1 MRDKRRERVISTEK
15 LWASAGE
22 TSAEPGVADRF
33 STTTPCIYV
42 GVRTQRAIRMA
53 PAVEDNGNEDDEIR
67 EASELDVNGASAPKL
82 EEEEDDEEEEEEE
95 PRLEY
100 TSITKKLTAVYRNG
114 DATST
119 FLVAG
124 DKMVSFI
131 DRVEG
136 STIAPNKKAE
146 IIADRRHP

>member
-1 MRDKRRERVISTEK
+1 
-15 LWASAGE
+15 
-22 TSAEPGVADRF
+22 
-33 STTTPCIYV
+33 
-42 GVRTQRAIRMA
+42 MA
-53 PAVEDNGNEDDEIR
+53 PAVEENGNEDDGNR
-67 EASELDVNGASAPKL
+67 EASELDVNGAPAQKP

-100 TSITKKLTAVYRNG
+100 TSITKKLTAIYRNG

-131 DRVEG
+131 GRIEG
-136 STIAPNKKAE
+136 STVARNKQAE
-146 IIADRRHP
+146 STTDRWNP

>member
-1 MRDKRRERVISTEK
+1 
-15 LWASAGE
+15 
-22 TSAEPGVADRF
+22 
-33 STTTPCIYV
+33 
-42 GVRTQRAIRMA
+42 MA
-53 PAVEDNGNEDDEIR
+53 PVVEDSGNEDDENC
-67 EASELDVNGASAPKL
+67 EAGELDVNGASAPKL
-82 EEEEDDEEEEEEE
+82 EEEDDVEEEEEE

-131 DRVEG
+131 GRVEA
-136 STIAPNKKAE
+136 STIAPNQPAE
-146 IIADRRHP
+146 IIADRRNP